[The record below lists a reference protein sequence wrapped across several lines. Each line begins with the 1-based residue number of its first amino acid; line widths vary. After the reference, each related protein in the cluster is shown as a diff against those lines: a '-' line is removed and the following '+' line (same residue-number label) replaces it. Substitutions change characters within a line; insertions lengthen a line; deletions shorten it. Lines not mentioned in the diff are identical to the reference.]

1 MQLGTR
7 SLTLNLGGFE
17 RAAEISD
24 CRISSQA
31 VGNLPRKLFQSGGTR
46 YLDQE
51 FRDWRLQGI
60 AVQDTA
66 ANSLWGLVWE
76 YAGTEVPVEVRPAGG
91 ESPSEEQP
99 FFTGLVVVSFPEGD
113 FIGGKADKSTARR
126 FTFNIDWPFVDK
138 PERVTS

>member
-17 RAAEISD
+17 RAAEVSD
-24 CRISSQA
+24 CRITSQA
-31 VGNLPRKLFQSGGTR
+31 LGELPRRLFQNGTR

-51 FRDWRLQGI
+51 VRDWRLQGT

-66 ANSLWGLVWE
+66 TGSLWSLVWD
-76 YAGTEVPVEVRPAGG
+76 YAGTEVPVEIRPAGG
-91 ESPSEEQP
+91 EMPSDEQP

-113 FIGGKADKSTARR
+113 FVGGAADKSSSARLT
-126 FTFNIDWPFVDK
+126 FTIDWPFVDK